1 MIMINQVNEIYD
13 DWNEIMNLTG
23 ENGSDVEYLYCM
35 LWDKESMELFGDDS
49 HVTMNINGIFS
60 KQAVQQLCD
69 GLNKMLQK
77 M

>member
-1 MIMINQVNEIYD
+1 MINQVNEIYD
-13 DWNEIMNLTG
+13 DWNEIMNLVG

-35 LWDKESMELFGDDS
+35 LWDKESMELFEDDS

>member
-1 MIMINQVNEIYD
+1 MINQVNEIYD
-13 DWNEIMNLTG
+13 DWDKIMNLVG
-23 ENGSDVEYLYCM
+23 ENESDVEFLYCM

-49 HVTMNINGIFS
+49 HVTMSINGMFS

>member
-1 MIMINQVNEIYD
+1 MINKVNEIYD
-13 DWNEIMNLTG
+13 DWGKIMNLVG
-23 ENGSDVEYLYCM
+23 ENESDVEFLYCM

-49 HVTMNINGIFS
+49 HVTMSINGIFS
-60 KQAVQQLCD
+60 KQAIRQLRD

>member
-1 MIMINQVNEIYD
+1 MINQVNEIYD
-13 DWNEIMNLTG
+13 DWNEIMNLIG